1 MLDNL
6 RKLVF
11 GLGEFE
17 KIRIDDRFR
26 KIESLLD
33 SVQVSNLEDFEAI
46 EECLYKLK
54 EQLRIKSSNLNRVV
68 RDLGC
73 DISKKQ
79 VLGVIEKLDS
89 IRQDF
94 LRRAMLN
101 TNNITNKPQEKE
113 EPEERKEEQEAEKGE
128 ELEELA
134 QTSQKQLEE
143 KGKEEPEEREELM
156 QTNKKQKE
164 KKEQNKPTKKPKP
177 NEIELIEKD
186 DYKVILHN
194 GKTPYLVVTFKNEI
208 NYATIR
214 DLSII
219 FFETYKME
227 GTNIIIEKNTAL
239 IVSRFEND
247 DLLNLPKTDSD
258 LDKIFKNLASKEI
271 DERQEEYKDIKEYKS
286 EGKIQTRKNEE
297 DSLDDLLSSALEN
310 SQTPPPKPKQ
320 DKSTLQIIEGKS
332 IEIERNP
339 KKKDNDIEIIKD
351 DIKDKLENIGKETQT
366 PLKDEIENEL
376 ENQVEEVQTPPKE
389 EQEHKTEEIE
399 TNKEENQ
406 LEDEER
412 EEEKQ
417 ENHLENKETE
427 NEKGEKLKAIQL
439 PFELYRDENI
449 IAYLKEDSQVKG
461 EIVLR
466 PFSNKSLREL
476 NESEIS
482 YITIFSK
489 VFAQV
494 LFEVTQAQGT
504 NIIWNYNDNIIQIIP
519 RFDNDK
525 INLNW
530 ELKSEKEEFLEQIRN
545 KLIKTMQEEI
555 STNKKDKQESQ
566 PTPNENLNENE
577 IKERAEHVMESV
589 RRLP

>member
-17 KIRIDDRFR
+17 KIRIDDRFK
-26 KIESLLD
+26 KIASLLN
-33 SVQVSNLEDFEAI
+33 SIQISNLEDFEII

-68 RDLGC
+68 KDLGC

-79 VLGVIEKLDS
+79 VLNVIEKLDS
-89 IRQDF
+89 IRQNF
-94 LRRAMLN
+94 LKKALIN
-101 TNNITNKPQEKE
+101 TNNITKE
-113 EPEERKEEQEAEKGE
+113 
-128 ELEELA
+128 L
-134 QTSQKQLEE
+134 
-143 KGKEEPEEREELM
+143 EEREEDRKELP
-156 QTNKKQKE
+156 QTNQKKPEQKQSE
-164 KKEQNKPTKKPKP
+164 KKEQNKSTEKPKP

-194 GKTPYLVVTFKNEI
+194 GKTPYLVVLFKNEI
-208 NYATIR
+208 NYTTIR
-214 DLSII
+214 DLSMI
-219 FFETYKME
+219 FFETYKIG

-239 IVSRFEND
+239 IISRLEND
-247 DLLNLPKTDSD
+247 NLLNLPRINSD
-258 LDKIFKNLASKEI
+258 LDKIFENLASKEI
-271 DERQEEYKDIKEYKS
+271 DERQEEYKDIKEYKT
-286 EGKIQTRKNEE
+286 EGKIQTRKNKE
-297 DSLDDLLSSALEN
+297 DSLDKLLSSALEN

-320 DKSTLQIIEGKS
+320 DKSTPEIIEGRS
-332 IEIERNP
+332 IEIEKKP
-339 KKKDNDIEIIKD
+339 KNKYNDIEIIKD
-351 DIKDKLENIGKETQT
+351 NIKDKLEDIGKETQT
-366 PLKDEIENEL
+366 PLKDETKDKL
-376 ENQVEEVQTPPKE
+376 EDEVEEIQTYPREKQKIE
-389 EQEHKTEEIE
+389 EVK

-412 EEEKQ
+412 EEE
-417 ENHLENKETE
+417 
-427 NEKGEKLKAIQL
+427 LKAIQL

-476 NESEIS
+476 NESEMP

-489 VFAQV
+489 VFVQV

-525 INLNW
+525 INLSW

-545 KLIKTMQEEI
+545 RLIKTMQKEI
-555 STNKKDKQESQ
+555 STDGKENRQEEQ
-566 PTPNENLNENE
+566 PPSKEIINEDE

>member
-17 KIRIDDRFR
+17 KIRIDERFR
-26 KIESLLD
+26 KIESLLN
-33 SVQVSNLEDFEAI
+33 SVQISNLEDFEAI

-54 EQLRIKSSNLNRVV
+54 EQLRIKSSNLNRVI

-73 DISKKQ
+73 NISKKQ
-79 VLGVIEKLDS
+79 VLNVIEKLDS

-94 LRRAMLN
+94 LRRAVLN
-101 TNNITNKPQEKE
+101 TNNVINKPQEKE
-113 EPEERKEEQEAEKGE
+113 ESEERKEEKEAEKE
-128 ELEELA
+128 EELA
-134 QTSQKQLEE
+134 QTSQEQSEE
-143 KGKEEPEEREELM
+143 KGKEEPEEKEESL
-156 QTNKKQKE
+156 QTNKKQEK
-164 KKEQNKPTKKPKP
+164 KKEQDKPIKKPKP
-177 NEIELIEKD
+177 GEIELIEKD

-194 GKTPYLVVTFKNEI
+194 GKTPYLVVKFKNEI
-208 NYATIR
+208 NYAIIR
-214 DLSII
+214 DLSMI
-219 FFETYKME
+219 FFETYNME
-227 GTNIIIEKNTAL
+227 GTNIIIEKNTVL
-239 IVSRFEND
+239 IISRLEND
-247 DLLNLPKTDSD
+247 NLLNLPRINSD
-258 LDKIFKNLASKEI
+258 LDKIFENLASKEI

-297 DSLDDLLSSALEN
+297 DSLDDLLSSALET

-320 DKSTLQIIEGKS
+320 DKSTPQIIEGKS
-332 IEIERNP
+332 IEIEKKP

-366 PLKDEIENEL
+366 PLKNEL
-376 ENQVEEVQTPPKE
+376 EDKVEEVQTPPKE

-406 LEDEER
+406 FEDEER

-417 ENHLENKETE
+417 ENHLENKENE
-427 NEKGEKLKAIQL
+427 NENEEKLKTIHL

-476 NESEIS
+476 SESEIS

-489 VFAQV
+489 VFAQA

-555 STNKKDKQESQ
+555 STDKKEKQESQ
-566 PTPNENLNENE
+566 PAPNENLKENE
-577 IKERAEHVMESV
+577 IKERAEYVMESV